1 MFSIFDGPDA
11 QCVLLSIRPALVHAL
26 GQVLE
31 QNEATMEH
39 VKDYTAL
46 ADALETIPDLNYIL
60 IDLDAHEGVNAQF
73 PFLRHIRDSFPGKH
87 MILLSEDFQTDEF
100 GTHRLT
106 LGDISLRV
114 PVLHASLELALLQA
128 PVNNLQWR
136 ARQAEQPPRTAAVS
150 AG

>member
-11 QCVLLSIRPALVHAL
+11 QCILLSIRPALVHAL

-39 VKDYTAL
+39 VKDYSAL
-46 ADALETIPDLNYIL
+46 AHALKKNSALNYIL
-60 IDLDAHEGVNAQF
+60 IDVDAHDGVNAQF
-73 PFLRHIRDSFPGKH
+73 PFLRHVRDSFPDKH
-87 MILLSEDFQTDEF
+87 TILLSEDFETDEF

-136 ARQAEQPPRTAAVS
+136 ARQAEQPPRPVAVS